1 MATRE
6 NNTLMD
12 VILMTSEKVSK
23 KFTFSLCLNSFATSC
38 ALYFSLVPLGYNFF
52 LRIHL
57 QPIVIYPGGK
67 STKCQILFDLRD
79 SISSSIAFCHML
91 ASTNDKAS

>member
-1 MATRE
+1 
-6 NNTLMD
+6 
-12 VILMTSEKVSK
+12 MTSENVSK
-23 KFTFSLCLNSFATSC
+23 KFTFSLCLNSLATSC

-57 QPIVIYPGGK
+57 QPIVLYLGGHLKPILLYPEGK
-67 STKCQILFDLRD
+67 STKCQILFDSRD

-91 ASTNDKAS
+91 ASTNDKAF